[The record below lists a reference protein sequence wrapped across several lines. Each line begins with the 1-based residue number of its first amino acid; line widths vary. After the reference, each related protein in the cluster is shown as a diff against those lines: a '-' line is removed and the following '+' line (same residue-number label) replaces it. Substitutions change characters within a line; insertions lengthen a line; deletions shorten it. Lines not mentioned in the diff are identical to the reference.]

1 VLVDTVDVA
10 TETAHARDDTVGAG
24 GALGESLLDGG
35 AVVADAEG
43 VGADAD
49 ESAFFG
55 ARGRAARRGVVATGV
70 GVAGRCGCG
79 SLARGSC
86 HGGGS
91 GGEGG
96 VGLLLLLVV
105 VRLDLRG
112 DLIRRTVCGCRG
124 SRSGV
129 GGSGGR
135 GRVGGN
141 GGRGRVCRSRGL
153 LGGGVTAS
161 SVAAG
166 DSGLGEVVTVGSAHR
181 GDKLARLREENVG
194 VLRGLDIVDTRQV
207 GDEEGR
213 EDTVARA
220 TRDVDV
226 DAVLVHLAVAPG
238 VEPSPRKDGV
248 AGLDTLRHRDVPRV
262 HTIALV
268 GRSASLGSVGV
279 ALAVCI
285 EVALGVG
292 RAATLDGVDDA
303 PAGGVGSVGGVGKD
317 CELAATSSVHSS
329 VGTVGQFELEREG
342 LASDQLLA
350 AGSGKSS
357 TVAGEVAAAGV
368 KRVFD
373 GVALDWHRLSEEH
386 VGVGHAHEGSDHD
399 GGEAEGGDRVEVVHV
414 CGVRFVRTGSEFSEC
429 VAIAGS

>member
-112 DLIRRTVCGCRG
+112 DLSRRTVCGCRG

-141 GGRGRVCRSRGL
+141 GGRGRVRRSRGL

-166 DSGLGEVVTVGSAHR
+166 DSGLGEVVTVGSAHG

-207 GDEEGR
+207 GDEKGR

-220 TRDVDV
+220 TSDVDV
-226 DAVLVHLAVAPG
+226 DAVLVHLAVADS
-238 VEPSPRKDGV
+238 VEPGPRQDGV
-248 AGLDTLRHRDVPRV
+248 AGLHTLRHGDVPRV

-268 GRSASLGSVGV
+268 SGSASLEAGR
-279 ALAVCI
+279 

-292 RAATLDGVDDA
+292 RASTFDGVDDA
-303 PAGGVGSVGGVGKD
+303 PAGGVGSIGGVGKD